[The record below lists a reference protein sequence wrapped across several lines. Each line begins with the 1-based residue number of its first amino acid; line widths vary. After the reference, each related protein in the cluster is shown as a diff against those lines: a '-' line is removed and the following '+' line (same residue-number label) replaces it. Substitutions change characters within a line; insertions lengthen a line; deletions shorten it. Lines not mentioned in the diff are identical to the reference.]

1 MLGRSRTPHRT
12 ASAPAGVDPEIAAT
26 LQDALAT
33 ALAAD
38 EVIAQF
44 ETWGIVGGTMTSDEF
59 TDYVADGVAEWAP
72 LVKQASE

>member
-1 MLGRSRTPHRT
+1 MLRADG
-12 ASAPAGVDPEIAAT
+12 
-26 LQDALAT
+26 ALAT